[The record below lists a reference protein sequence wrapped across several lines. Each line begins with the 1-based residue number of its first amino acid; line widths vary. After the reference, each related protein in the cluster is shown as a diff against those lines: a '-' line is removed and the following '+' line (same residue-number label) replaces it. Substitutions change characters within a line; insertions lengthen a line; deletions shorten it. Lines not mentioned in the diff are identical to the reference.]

1 MTVFDH
7 FLVNETL
14 PRFLRLSGHRTLA
27 MLESKLVHHILANN
41 IISQLVS
48 ARTHR
53 GSQRHGWWQI
63 VLNDCKLVNVD
74 IGASVDSPISSGD
87 DTR

>member
-1 MTVFDH
+1 
-7 FLVNETL
+7 
-14 PRFLRLSGHRTLA
+14 

-48 ARTHR
+48 VRTHR

-63 VLNDCKLVNVD
+63 VLNDRKLVNVD